1 MKTRIVAIVLTLT
14 LAFAL
19 SALAQDDLQR
29 AKDLYAAAAYE
40 EALAI
45 LTAVPEAERVPQ
57 VRQYQAFCLIA
68 LGHTAEAQQAIEAL
82 LTAHP
87 TYQPDPGET
96 SPRVLEV
103 FTEARNNTLPAIT
116 RQMYVDAKAA
126 LERKDRRAAVS
137 GFDGL
142 LRTIDSAPDLA
153 AQFEDLRVLADGFA
167 TLSRALPEVPTS
179 AAAAPDRASAAR
191 PGLASAKATPGPASA
206 AAAAAPG
213 PGSAAALP
221 AEPAQPVLSTRPV
234 VVKQEIPPWVA
245 SDAVTRRQ
253 AFNGILRLRVGTD
266 GRVQSAEMIRP
277 VHPGY
282 DRELLRATE
291 SWLYKPAT
299 ENGVAVPSDVMV
311 QIQLRPPGN

>member
-103 FTEARNNTLPAIT
+103 FTEARHNAMPAIT

-167 TLSRALPEVPTS
+167 TLSRALPGVPTF
-179 AAAAPDRASAAR
+179 AAAAPG
-191 PGLASAKATPGPASA
+191 PASAKATPGPASA

-213 PGSAAALP
+213 PGSAAAQP
-221 AEPAQPVLSTRPV
+221 AEPAQPALSTRPL

-245 SDAVTRRQ
+245 YDGVSRRQ
-253 AFNGILRLRVGTD
+253 AFNGILRIRVGTD

>member
-167 TLSRALPEVPTS
+167 TLSRALPGVPTF
-179 AAAAPDRASAAR
+179 AAAAPG
-191 PGLASAKATPGPASA
+191 PASAKAAPGPASA

-213 PGSAAALP
+213 LGSAV
-221 AEPAQPVLSTRPV
+221 AQPDELASPMFSTRPV

>member
-45 LTAVPEAERVPQ
+45 LTAVPEAERVLQ

-82 LTAHP
+82 LAANP

-103 FTEARNNTLPAIT
+103 FAEARENALPAIT
-116 RQMYVDAKAA
+116 RRMYVDAKAA

-137 GFDGL
+137 GFEDL
-142 LRTIDSAPDLA
+142 LRAIDSAPDLA
-153 AQFEDLRVLADGFA
+153 EKFEDLRVLADGFA
-167 TLSRALPEVPTS
+167 TLSRALADVSPS
-179 AAAAPDRASAAR
+179 AAAAP
-191 PGLASAKATPGPASA
+191 GPASA
-206 AAAAAPG
+206 TAAPG
-213 PGSAAALP
+213 PGSAAAQP
-221 AEPAQPVLSTRPV
+221 AEPTQPVVSTRPL

-245 SDAVTRRQ
+245 FDGVTRRQ
-253 AFNGILRLRVGTD
+253 AFSGILRIRVGTD

-282 DRELLRATE
+282 DKELLRATE
-291 SWLYKPAT
+291 SWLYTPAT

-311 QIQLRPPGN
+311 QIQLRPPDS